1 MRAYRMRLFIVILC
15 AGCLAGIRAAAQ
27 QAELINGVAVIVNE
41 KIITY
46 QEVERFVGPALETL
60 ERQFAAQPQAMRER
74 LIELRRDGT
83 EQLVE
88 RLLIL
93 HEFRTAG
100 YNLPESVIDDT
111 IKDRT
116 RARFGDRVTLARTL
130 KSQGITLETYR
141 QQTRD
146 EIIVDALRAKNI
158 SQELIISPQKIAAFY
173 EANKTNYSV
182 GAEIKLR
189 TIDLVKPKAGD
200 NGETKKRADEILGK
214 IKEGATFEEMARS
227 STDGPLASVGGDRG
241 WVERSAL
248 RKELAEVA
256 FALKPGQRSDVIDL
270 PDACYLLL
278 VENKRDA
285 HVRPLS
291 EVRDE
296 IEKFLL
302 VKERARLQQR
312 WVDRMKTKSFVR
324 YF

>member
-1 MRAYRMRLFIVILC
+1 MRAYRMRFLFVILC
-15 AGCLAGIRAAAQ
+15 AGWLAGFHAAAQ
-27 QAELINGVAVIVNE
+27 QADLINGVAVIVNE

-46 QEVERFVGPALETL
+46 QEVERFVGPAIETL
-60 ERQFAAQPQAMRER
+60 ERQFASQPQAMRER
-74 LIELRRDGT
+74 LIDLRRDGT

-93 HEFRTAG
+93 HEFKTAG
-100 YNLPESVIDDT
+100 YNLPESIIDDT

-173 EANKTNYSV
+173 EASKTNFSL
-182 GAEIKLR
+182 GAQIKLR
-189 TIDLVKPKAGD
+189 TIDMIKPKAGD
-200 NGETKKRADEILGK
+200 TGETKKRADEILGK
-214 IKEGATFEEMARS
+214 IKEGATFEEMARNY
-227 STDGPLASVGGDRG
+227 TDGSLASVGGDRG

-248 RKELAEVA
+248 RKDLADVA
-256 FALKPGQRSDVIDL
+256 FALKPGERSGVIDL

-278 VENKRDA
+278 VENKREA

-291 EVRDE
+291 EVREE
-296 IEKFLL
+296 IERALII
-302 VKERARLQQR
+302 KERTRLQQR